1 MKQGS
6 YLMRDV
12 LNEYKEMQAK
22 NIHSVI
28 AYMEDMCK
36 AVRSALAKGI
46 INEMQF
52 NDFKRVFATLSKGK
66 YNYWRKVFS
75 TRKPQPMMISEVKMW
90 EILGKPKVTVNAE
103 NNSETSTVDNHTT
116 TTNTTAENSVKMRP
130 GTSNNNVVYPNLD
143 ELYKM
148 EYDEAI
154 TILQKFVA
162 EHPNLSSE
170 QKVYFNE
177 NISAA
182 FGIQLYDN
190 D

>member
-1 MKQGS
+1 MS
-6 YLMRDV
+6 S
-12 LNEYKEMQAK
+12 EM
-22 NIHSVI
+22 
-28 AYMEDMCK
+28 
-36 AVRSALAKGI
+36 
-46 INEMQF
+46 
-52 NDFKRVFATLSKGK
+52 
-66 YNYWRKVFS
+66 
-75 TRKPQPMMISEVKMW
+75 KMW
-90 EILGKPKVTVNAE
+90 GILGKPKVVNVDD
-103 NNSETSTVDNHTT
+103 ETSKVDN
-116 TTNTTAENSVKMRP
+116 NTANTENVAQVQSQTANTASDS
-130 GTSNNNVVYPNLD
+130 TVVFPDLD